1 MRLDVFRKIYLFF
14 IMENNITLTEEPT
27 QQPVEQPTEEST
39 EQPTEQQIRFVDV
52 EVSSDN
58 VALNLMVAFLNMAQR
73 RGAYSMDESAKI
85 WECVKRFIK
94 Q

>member
-1 MRLDVFRKIYLFF
+1 MD
-14 IMENNITLTEEPT
+14 NNITLTEEPT
-27 QQPVEQPTEEST
+27 QQPIEQTT
-39 EQPTEQQIRFVDV
+39 EQSTEQQIRFVDI

-85 WECVKRFIK
+85 WECVQRFIK

>member
-1 MRLDVFRKIYLFF
+1 
-14 IMENNITLTEEPT
+14 MENNITLTEEPT
-27 QQPVEQPTEEST
+27 EQPTQQPSEQSV

>member
-1 MRLDVFRKIYLFF
+1 MD
-14 IMENNITLTEEPT
+14 NNITLTEEPT
-27 QQPVEQPTEEST
+27 EQPVEQTT
-39 EQPTEQQIRFVDV
+39 EQNTEKQIRFVDV

-85 WECVKRFIK
+85 WECVRRFIK

>member
-1 MRLDVFRKIYLFF
+1 MT
-14 IMENNITLTEEPT
+14 EN
-27 QQPVEQPTEEST
+27 PVVESQSNAEQKT
-39 EQPTEQQIRFVDV
+39 RFVDI
-52 EVSSDN
+52 EVVDDN

-94 Q
+94 NDESPAENNN

>member
-1 MRLDVFRKIYLFF
+1 MD
-14 IMENNITLTEEPT
+14 NNITLSEN
-27 QQPVEQPTEEST
+27 QVDQPT
-39 EQPTEQQIRFVDV
+39 EQPTEQQTEQIRFVDV

-58 VALNLMVAFLNMAQR
+58 IALNLMVAFLNMAQR

-85 WECVKRFIK
+85 WECVRRFIK

>member
-1 MRLDVFRKIYLFF
+1 MDTIK
-14 IMENNITLTEEPT
+14 MTEN
-27 QQPVEQPTEEST
+27 PVVESQSNAEQKT
-39 EQPTEQQIRFVDV
+39 RFVDI
-52 EVSSDN
+52 EVVDDN

-94 Q
+94 NDESPAENNN

>member
-1 MRLDVFRKIYLFF
+1 MYLEKIYLFF
-14 IMENNITLTEEPT
+14 IMDNNITLTEEPT
-27 QQPVEQPTEEST
+27 QQPIEQTT
-39 EQPTEQQIRFVDV
+39 EQSTEQQIRFVDI

-58 VALNLMVAFLNMAQR
+58 IALNLMVAFLNMAQR

-85 WECVKRFIK
+85 WECVQRFIK